1 MPHPSAITGSTTGVG
16 STGHRRSGWVAQR
29 RRYLMGAKTEALD
42 HIITQL
48 DGITELLAQLV
59 QHADKD

>member
-1 MPHPSAITGSTTGVG
+1 
-16 STGHRRSGWVAQR
+16 
-29 RRYLMGAKTEALD
+29 MGAKTEALD